1 MAITLAR
8 TKVSANL
15 GNVVSSAIVA
25 VKAARRGEQSRRE
38 AEFQRA
44 IADGLSYDEQVKFR
58 EKQLE
63 DEKASSFTDPDYTAS
78 LEKSVAD
85 TKKLSRFSKYRTRYA
100 QTLGELSAGKINE
113 EDYLSILENQLG
125 GVQDSD
131 LRLEIEGDVAT
142 AREKVKQYKDT
153 ILSNRVKK
161 AKYDGTEEALTDV
174 IDSVTTARSR
184 ARISDNEDDVSA
196 YDETLSALNSQL
208 STVRVQDSI
217 TEFQVHSSTRGT
229 SPTEK
234 LDYINAQLRKADPDT
249 SVRIGDRTYA
259 SAQQFW
265 TLERDDFLAGTS
277 QVFGNFFDE
286 LKAQTE
292 NNFSADTNKFGH
304 PTQAVL
310 EQTLSTFN
318 GLRAKPEIAP
328 FLGRL
333 DSVQSGVMN
342 DAVDTVASRVLEI
355 GSQNLDFQ
363 NTDIQLQNLSRYG
376 DVERYRIELRNRNVS
391 AGEESQKLLGAEEAA
406 SRAVKTDLE
415 IPVITA
421 SQASSASTPPLPAY
435 DSMTG
440 ALTPEGKR
448 LGLPEVNQPKV
459 EVTPASKPEPTPTPA
474 SKPTPVVTPTPSE
487 APKSPATPTP
497 APAVSYQT
505 YVIKAGDTLSGIAQR
520 LLGSAGRYTELATL
534 NNIADPNK
542 IQAGATLK
550 YNL

>member
-265 TLERDDFLAGTS
+265 TLERDDFLACTS
-277 QVFGNFFDE
+277 QLFSNFF
-286 LKAQTE
+286 
-292 NNFSADTNKFGH
+292 
-304 PTQAVL
+304 
-310 EQTLSTFN
+310 
-318 GLRAKPEIAP
+318 
-328 FLGRL
+328 
-333 DSVQSGVMN
+333 
-342 DAVDTVASRVLEI
+342 
-355 GSQNLDFQ
+355 
-363 NTDIQLQNLSRYG
+363 Y
-376 DVERYRIELRNRNVS
+376 
-391 AGEESQKLLGAEEAA
+391 
-406 SRAVKTDLE
+406 
-415 IPVITA
+415 
-421 SQASSASTPPLPAY
+421 
-435 DSMTG
+435 
-440 ALTPEGKR
+440 
-448 LGLPEVNQPKV
+448 
-459 EVTPASKPEPTPTPA
+459 
-474 SKPTPVVTPTPSE
+474 
-487 APKSPATPTP
+487 
-497 APAVSYQT
+497 
-505 YVIKAGDTLSGIAQR
+505 
-520 LLGSAGRYTELATL
+520 
-534 NNIADPNK
+534 
-542 IQAGATLK
+542 
-550 YNL
+550 